1 MPCPQ
6 MSDNTSQPRIKVLN
20 NVNLSDS
27 AKVRI
32 EEKMRLAVKEFAPK
46 IRACFGDEEVWVV
59 M

>member
-1 MPCPQ
+1 
-6 MSDNTSQPRIKVLN
+6 MSSNTLQPRIKVLD
-20 NVNLSDS
+20 NVNPSDS
-27 AKVRI
+27 AKDQI

>member
-1 MPCPQ
+1 L
-6 MSDNTSQPRIKVLN
+6 QPRIKVLD
-20 NVNLSDS
+20 NVNPSDS
-27 AKVRI
+27 AKDQI